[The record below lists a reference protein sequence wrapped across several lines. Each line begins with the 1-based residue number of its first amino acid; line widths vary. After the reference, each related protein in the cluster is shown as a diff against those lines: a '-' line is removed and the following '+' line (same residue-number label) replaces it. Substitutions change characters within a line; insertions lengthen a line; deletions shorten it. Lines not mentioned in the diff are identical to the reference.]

1 MCKMM
6 QNNKYLELFLIK
18 SLNFHRFIKL
28 MDWCPSK
35 CRDILMLLAK
45 KLPEVGKVSQLSGI
59 QVYEDDL
66 DWETLVELNIK
77 LVQYVN

>member
-1 MCKMM
+1 
-6 QNNKYLELFLIK
+6 
-18 SLNFHRFIKL
+18 
-28 MDWCPSK
+28 MDWFPSK